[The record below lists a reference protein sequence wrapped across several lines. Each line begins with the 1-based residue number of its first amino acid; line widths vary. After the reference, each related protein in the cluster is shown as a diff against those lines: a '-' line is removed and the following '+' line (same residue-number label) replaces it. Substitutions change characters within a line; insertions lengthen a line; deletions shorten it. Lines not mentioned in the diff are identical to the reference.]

1 MIRFK
6 YLFSVLISR
15 KDSKAQRHL
24 CAERISSLKLNFSTN
39 MGKRVFD
46 IFFSFF
52 TLLFFFWVV
61 LIAWILAAI
70 DTHTNGIFIQKRIG
84 QFGIPFKIFKLRT
97 IQVSSSSGSAR
108 ISKTGQ
114 FLRSYKLD
122 ELPQLFNVLKGD
134 MSVVGP
140 RPDLPGYYDLLEGEN
155 RKILELKPG
164 LTSPAA
170 LKYSNEEKL
179 LEKQELPLLFNN
191 NAIFPDKIR
200 LNLDYYYHRSFWGD
214 MTITLKTIWF
224 IFFRKN

>member
-1 MIRFK
+1 
-6 YLFSVLISR
+6 
-15 KDSKAQRHL
+15 
-24 CAERISSLKLNFSTN
+24 

-61 LIAWILAAI
+61 LIAWLLAAI
-70 DTHTNGIFIQKRIG
+70 DTNTNGIFIQKRIG
-84 QFGIPFKIFKLRT
+84 QFGTSFKIYKLRT

-122 ELPQLFNVLKGD
+122 ELPQLFNVLKGE

-140 RPDLPGYYDLLEGEN
+140 RPDISGYYDLLEGEN

-164 LTSPAA
+164 LTSLAS
-170 LKYSNEEKL
+170 LKYSKEDRL
-179 LEKQELPLLFNN
+179 LEKQLSPTIYNKN
-191 NAIFPDKIR
+191 VVFPDKVR

-214 MTITLKTIWF
+214 MTIILKTTWF